1 MKHISYNK
9 YGPDSWVKPLSLQI
23 FFSVV
28 LSILFVVLIFFIGL
42 YLNHYSVTNDLTA
55 AIFPFVFVAVALPL
69 FYIIFYSIITDYIRQ
84 TRVYDNGMLQL
95 PRAKLAISD
104 IVKISV
110 EEQET
115 ILSPIKVCYVFTR
128 DEKCY
133 RVSIAEPLDFVRDL
147 KQYNKDIII
156 EQTQQ

>member
-1 MKHISYNK
+1 MKRVAYNR
-9 YGPDSWVKPLSLQI
+9 YEPDAWVKPLSLQLVFNILIALLSMTFILLIAFYLIVNVLDNNLVTKI
-23 FFSVV
+23 F
-28 LSILFVVLIFFIGL
+28 SIGIVPFMTPFLYVFI
-42 YLNHYSVTNDLTA
+42 
-55 AIFPFVFVAVALPL
+55 
-69 FYIIFYSIITDYIRQ
+69 YSIITDYIRQ

-104 IVKISV
+104 VVKISV

-133 RVSIAEPLDFVRDL
+133 RVSIAEPHDFVRDL
-147 KQYNKDIII
+147 KQYNKDIIV
-156 EQTQQ
+156 EQPQL